1 MANVFQPVKM
11 IQEQPKQEVQAQPTP
26 HPEPPKAEAVQQ
38 PEQADQTPPSQIR
51 NLSGKEFISYFDS
64 QIEQSH
70 AALEI
75 FQPKPQAATQTE
87 PDQSP
92 AQPPQGPQTQGFWE
106 RNKIYILAAGGLL
119 VLAVAA
125 TVFRRFFGGEG
136 GDWRSRGG
144 EGPTAPVSDSGGSSQ
159 QPEPEPEQNSN
170 YHTPVQDLASMALGI
185 RR

>member
-11 IQEQPKQEVQAQPTP
+11 SQEQPKSEAQIQPAAQ
-26 HPEPPKAEAVQQ
+26 PEPPKAEAVPTAQ
-38 PEQADQTPPSQIR
+38 PAAPTLPSPIR

-75 FQPKPQAATQTE
+75 FQHKPQAATPPG
-87 PDQSP
+87 PDQAT
-92 AQPPQGPQTQGFWE
+92 AQPTEAPQPQGFWE

-144 EGPTAPVSDSGGSSQ
+144 EGPTAPVSDSGGSSK
-159 QPEPEPEQNSN
+159 QPEPEPEENSN
-170 YHTPVQDLASMALGI
+170 YHVPVQDLASMALGI